1 MRGILG
7 ITLIG
12 AGLLGAY
19 LILSGKF
26 PPPAATSTA
35 TPKGTPASGSGGES
49 IQSSFTQ
56 LGTSIAMHPRD
67 MRASRGFKA

>member
-1 MRGILG
+1 MRGVLG

-26 PPPAATSTA
+26 PPSSNAPAPA
-35 TPKGTPASGSGGES
+35 GTQASGSGGES

-56 LGTSIAMHPRD
+56 LGTSIASHPRD
-67 MRASRGFKA
+67 MQASRGYKG

>member
-1 MRGILG
+1 MRGVFG
-7 ITLIG
+7 IALIG

-26 PPPAATSTA
+26 PPQASTTQEPVPPDKA
-35 TPKGTPASGSGGES
+35 KGSGGES

-56 LGTSIAMHPRD
+56 LGTSIATGD
-67 MRASRGFKA
+67 MRASRGYKR

>member
-1 MRGILG
+1 MRGVLG

-12 AGLLGAY
+12 VGLLGAY

-26 PPPAATSTA
+26 PPSQGASTP
-35 TPKGTPASGSGGES
+35 TPTTPASGSGGES

-56 LGTSIAMHPRD
+56 LGYSLAYHPQD
-67 MRASRGFKA
+67 MQASKGFKR

>member
-1 MRGILG
+1 MRGVLG

-26 PPPAATSTA
+26 PPAQGSTPAAPA
-35 TPKGTPASGSGGES
+35 NTPPKGSGGES

-67 MRASRGFKA
+67 MKASRGFKV

>member
-1 MRGILG
+1 MRGVVG

-26 PPPAATSTA
+26 PPPATQN
-35 TPKGTPASGSGGES
+35 TPPPSGTNKGSGGES
-49 IQSSFTQ
+49 IQSSFNQ
-56 LGTSIAMHPRD
+56 LGYSLASND
-67 MRASRGFKA
+67 MPASRGFKR

>member
-1 MRGILG
+1 MRGVLG

-26 PPPAATSTA
+26 PPSQTSS
-35 TPKGTPASGSGGES
+35 TPAPASSSPKGSGGES

-56 LGTSIAMHPRD
+56 LGTSVAMHPRD
-67 MRASRGFKA
+67 MKASKGFKA